1 MSSYKVVIAKSA
13 EKELAQLPVEAIMR
27 IREKVSSLANNPR
40 PDGCKKMK
48 GYKDL
53 YRICV
58 GDYRVIY
65 SIQDTILTV
74 TVVAVGNRK
83 DIYS

>member
-1 MSSYKVVIAKSA
+1 MNKYKVVIAKSA
-13 EKELAQLPVEAIMR
+13 EKELANLPIEVILK
-27 IREKVSSLANNPR
+27 IREKVSALANNPR
-40 PDGCKKMK
+40 PDGCKKLK

-53 YRICV
+53 YRIRI

-65 SIQDTILTV
+65 SIQDNILTV